1 MNRSLGMTAKT
12 VLGCTFSAIRV
23 LLLISVFAYMLI
35 EFVELTGQREV
46 LRLTLFSMF
55 LLLSNYLVSISKHK
69 AVFGEGERAQSVFL
83 LGMFA
88 MAAAVL
94 ELVDLAL
101 DEALKGIDLT
111 TMQKLYVSVSGLES
125 MIGFIAV
132 LMIYFTLDRLMV
144 FMRSLIINL
153 KSVEIP

>member
-1 MNRSLGMTAKT
+1 M
-12 VLGCTFSAIRV
+12 
-23 LLLISVFAYMLI
+23 
-35 EFVELTGQREV
+35 
-46 LRLTLFSMF
+46 RLTLFSMF
-55 LLLSNYLVSISKHK
+55 LLLSNYLVSISKRK